1 MDKNEFEGKWKQIRS
16 QSKVWWSR
24 INDSDLNK
32 VDKAEIK
39 FFEYVTILQLKYRLD
54 RPIAKDEVGRRV
66 AERDASMERK
76 TDLSPLHNR
85 GGATTPFPL
94 RMNMDQQKTH
104 GIPCRSNIHIGDK
117 NEPSHIPYRRSSNR
131 LGGN

>member
-24 INDSDLNK
+24 ITDSDLNK

-54 RPIAKDEVGRRV
+54 RQFAKDEVGRRV
-66 AERDASMERK
+66 AEYETNLKINTAI
-76 TDLSPLHNR
+76 
-85 GGATTPFPL
+85 TP
-94 RMNMDQQKTH
+94 
-104 GIPCRSNIHIGDK
+104 
-117 NEPSHIPYRRSSNR
+117 
-131 LGGN
+131 